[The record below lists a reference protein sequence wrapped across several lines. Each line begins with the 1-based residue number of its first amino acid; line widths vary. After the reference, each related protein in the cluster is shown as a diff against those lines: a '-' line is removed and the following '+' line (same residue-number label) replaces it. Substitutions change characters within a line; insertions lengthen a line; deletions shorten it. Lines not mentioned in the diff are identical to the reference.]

1 MTTVYRAFF
10 ILAALILCGPVHA
23 VTDVEEIPWDSAY
36 SLLGTNGIINPEVLV
51 GFNPQPDPPG
61 SDPGSVADLLLI
73 DPMTAQLTLP
83 GQSSGQLFQF
93 FFAINLT
100 GYDLVVNNP
109 SPADNF
115 NSLVV
120 GIDALVAGAPNTHL
134 FDVELGFTTS
144 SSGLVDFT
152 SLVGFNP
159 QPDPPGFD
167 AEFGMLFTYT
177 SLSDAFVTLSLRD
190 ANDNNLM
197 RLQQV
202 PEPTTLALL
211 GLGLAAI
218 GYRRYRKQNQST
230 LR

>member
-23 VTDVEEIPWDSAY
+23 VPVNGIPWGSAY
-36 SLLGTNGIINPEVLV
+36 SLLGTNGIINPDVLV

-73 DPMTAQLTLP
+73 DPMTAQLKLP

-115 NSLVV
+115 NSLVI

-144 SSGLVDFT
+144 SSGVVDVA

-190 ANDNNLM
+190 DTGDLM
-197 RLQQV
+197 GLQQV